1 MKHLLTRLNL
11 ALPLVCCAPLWAQ
24 QPPDRPAQ
32 TPMGTVFEAAA
43 RAPKPPAAEQPPA
56 EPPRQDAQAADE
68 LEIPPEGKLTRKQR
82 KALTAALAP
91 EYQQW
96 LIEVE
101 LLMTRQERDTFL
113 RLGKDYQRD
122 AFIER
127 FWRIRDPYPQSTR
140 NELKEKWDVR
150 VAQVHELT
158 GGRFDGDRARV
169 LLANGAPDA
178 LIEIRCADLWPGQVW
193 YYRRAE
199 TVGNEMAL
207 LFYQLDGMSRYRL
220 WYATDGL
227 AALLRFRNA
236 ENPTV
241 YEVTDSCG
249 HEAQN
254 ALNAVLRMAYQQGE
268 LGYATL
274 LAQAQ
279 QEPERPS
286 GEWAETFHNYSTDL
300 DAGVAT
306 FDAEVQ
312 LEFPGRRK
320 SRTVVQGV
328 VAIAVDQLEVSELAG
343 HQAYNLILVGEVLR
357 EGKLFDSFRYNFNHP
372 LGPADEAPPE
382 KIPLL
387 FERYLRPGTYE
398 LILKAQD
405 LNGGRFFRQSGPLKV
420 PRVENRVA
428 SRPLDPE
435 TARILAEANA
445 AIASGDTTIKIV
457 PPREGLQTGLH
468 RIDTLTTGGDIARVD
483 FTIEGQTL
491 SKRSPPFS
499 VELDFGDLPRMRILS
514 AVAYD
519 AAGEELARDEM
530 ALNAGSHRF
539 AIRLV
544 EPRRDKKYSRSL
556 RAHAEVEVPEGE
568 AVERVEFYLN
578 EDLVASLYQEPW
590 AHPIVLASPDEVA
603 YVRAVA
609 IQPDGNSTEDL
620 VFVNA
625 PDYLEELDVQ
635 FVELYVAVLDR
646 QKRPVDGLQSEQF
659 EVMEDGVPQM
669 PVRFEKVANLP
680 IHAGILLDVSA
691 SMADSLGVAQQAA
704 VQFFEQTL
712 TPKDRATLITF
723 NDHPNL
729 AARFT
734 NDLAVL
740 AGGLSGLEAERG
752 TALYDSL
759 IFSLYYFN
767 GIKGQRALV
776 VLSDGRD
783 EHSRFDFDD
792 ALEYARRAGVAI
804 YSIGL
809 DRGRR
814 LGDARQ
820 KLVRLAAETGGRSFF
835 IKDISELA
843 PIYDEI
849 QHELR
854 SRYYLAYQSTN
865 TTADAGFRTIDVD
878 LTRGDLEAKTLRGYY
893 P

>member
-1 MKHLLTRLNL
+1 MKRLLTRFY
-11 ALPLVCCAPLWAQ
+11 LPLPFLFCASLPAQ
-24 QPPDRPAQ
+24 QEHAPPA
-32 TPMGTVFEAAA
+32 
-43 RAPKPPAAEQPPA
+43 PPAATTVPA
-56 EPPRQDAQAADE
+56 DGE
-68 LEIPPEGKLTRKQR
+68 LTRKQR
-82 KALTAALAP
+82 KALTAALAAK
-91 EYQQW
+91 YQRW
-96 LIEVE
+96 LLEVGPLITDQE
-101 LLMTRQERDTFL
+101 LDTFL

-140 NELKEKWDVR
+140 NELKERWDAR
-150 VAQVHELT
+150 VAQVYELT
-158 GGRFDGDRARV
+158 GGRFDGDRARI

-178 LIEIRCADLWPGQVW
+178 RIDIRCADLWPGEVW

-199 TVGNEMAL
+199 TVGNELAI
-207 LFYQLDGMSRYRL
+207 LFYRLDAMSRYRL
-220 WYATDGL
+220 WYAADGL
-227 AALLRFRNA
+227 AVLLRFRNA
-236 ENPTV
+236 QNPTI
-241 YEVTDSCG
+241 YQVTDSCG
-249 HEAQN
+249 LEAQN
-254 ALNAVLRMAYQQGE
+254 ALNAVFGMAYRQNVMGHM
-268 LGYATL
+268 TL
-274 LAQAQ
+274 LAQALE
-279 QEPERPS
+279 EPEKPS
-286 GEWAETFHNYSTDL
+286 GEWAETFHSYSTDL
-300 DAGVAT
+300 DAGAAT

-312 LEFPGRRK
+312 LQFPGRRK
-320 SRTVVQGV
+320 TRTVVQGV
-328 VAIAVDQLEVSELAG
+328 VAIAVDQLGVSELAG
-343 HQAYNLILVGEVLR
+343 HRAHNLVLVGEVLR

-372 LGPADEAPPE
+372 LGSADETPPQ
-382 KIPLL
+382 KLPLL
-387 FERYLRPGTYE
+387 FERYLRPGAYE
-398 LILKAQD
+398 LILKVED
-405 LNGGRFFRQSGPLKV
+405 LNGNRFFRHNGALEV
-420 PRVENRVA
+420 PRVENLVA
-428 SRPLDPE
+428 TKPLDPE

-457 PPREGLQTGLH
+457 PPRDGLQTGLH

-483 FTIEGQTL
+483 FTIDGQIL

-519 AAGEELARDEM
+519 ASGEELARDEV

-556 RAHAEVEVPEGE
+556 RARAEVEVPEGE
-568 AVERVEFYLN
+568 AIERVELYLN
-578 EDLVASLYQEPW
+578 EDLVATLYQEPW
-590 AHPIVLASPDEVA
+590 AHPLVLASPDQVA

-635 FVELYVAVLDR
+635 FVELYIAVLDR
-646 QKRPVDGLQSEQF
+646 QKRPVDGLQPEQF
-659 EVMEDGVPQM
+659 EVLEDGVPQV
-669 PVRFEKVANLP
+669 PVRFEKVADLP

-691 SMADSLGVAQQAA
+691 SMADSLDVAQQAA
-704 VQFFEQTL
+704 AQFFEHTL

-729 AARFT
+729 ATRFT
-734 NDLAVL
+734 NDLAEL

-776 VLSDGRD
+776 VLSDGKD

-792 ALEYARRAGVAI
+792 TLEYARRAGVAI

-820 KLVRLAAETGGRSFF
+820 KLLRLAAETGGRSFF

-849 QHELR
+849 QRELR

-865 TTADAGFRTIDVD
+865 TTADAGFRSIDVD
-878 LTRGDLEAKTLRGYY
+878 VTRRDLEAKTLRGYY